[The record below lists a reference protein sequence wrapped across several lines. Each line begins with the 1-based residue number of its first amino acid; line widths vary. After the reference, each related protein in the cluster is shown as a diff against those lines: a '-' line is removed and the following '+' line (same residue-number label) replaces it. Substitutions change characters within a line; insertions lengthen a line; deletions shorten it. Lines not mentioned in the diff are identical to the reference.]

1 MSGISLVLSAA
12 KDALITSQYAI
23 DVVSH
28 NVTNVNTPGYSRQS
42 PIISA
47 KDPATYAGLVMGRGV
62 EMEEIVRNT
71 DSFIETRLRERNADL
86 ASMSEKE
93 VYFSALEGIFNESS
107 DLSLSAQFA
116 DFWNA
121 WNDLSNNPSG
131 NAERNA
137 LYEMGSLL
145 TQSFRNLS
153 GDLDQ
158 FKREINLALE
168 AGVEKVN
175 QITTEIASL
184 NQEIV
189 AQEAAGNANDL
200 RDKRNALLSELSEY
214 LDIKSFEY
222 DNGTITVMTSG
233 GYSLVDKAASYTLS
247 MDAGNIMWEGSGGM
261 LVNMSDRISGGKLC
275 GWLDMRNEV
284 IPKYE
289 ADLSELAKATIF
301 EVNKIH
307 SQGVGLEVFQAGQSL
322 MGTYTVDPDGDPTA
336 TPPIPANSLA
346 TLSYGDK
353 IDFDNGSFTLWIGDA
368 EGANLVAVPI
378 DLSTSGLNGDSTLED
393 LADYLSAQ
401 IGGGVNV
408 TVSDNALF
416 LAADDS
422 HSFAFSDDT
431 SNILSALGL
440 NTFFDGQDALTMR
453 MNTLLEINREYMAA
467 GKIDSTT
474 GSFAVGDNTN
484 ALAMAE
490 LQYESVTVERWTYE
504 RGEDPTSQSVNDTL
518 ENYLH
523 SFVGSIGTESQSV
536 TRSKEYNQAILDQL
550 NAVRDSVSAVSL
562 DEEMTELIKYQQGYA
577 AAAKLISVADEMF
590 EAVLETK

>member
-1 MSGISLVLSAA
+1 MGGISLVLNAA

-28 NVTNVNTPGYSRQS
+28 NVANVNTPGYSRQS

-47 KDPATYAGLVMGRGV
+47 KYPAAYAGLVMGRGV
-62 EMEEIVRNT
+62 EMTEIVRNT
-71 DSFIETRLRERNADL
+71 DNFIETRLLERNADL
-86 ASMSEKE
+86 ASISEKE

-121 WNDLSNNPSG
+121 WHDLSNNPSG
-131 NAERNA
+131 SAERNA

-158 FKREINLALE
+158 FRREINLALE

-184 NQEIV
+184 NEEIV
-189 AQEAAGNANDL
+189 AQEVAGNANDL
-200 RDKRNALLSELSEY
+200 RDKRNALLSELSQY

-222 DNGTITVMTSG
+222 DNGTITVMTSS
-233 GYSLVDKAASYTLS
+233 GYSLVDKAASYSLS
-247 MDAGNIMWEGSGGM
+247 MDAGHIMWEGSGGM
-261 LVNMSDRISGGKLC
+261 LVNMTDRISGGKLC
-275 GWLDMRNEV
+275 GWLDMRDEV
-284 IPKYE
+284 IPTCE

-301 EVNKIH
+301 EVNRIH
-307 SQGVGLEVFQAGQSL
+307 SQGVGSRLFEVGQSL
-322 MGTYTVDPDGDPTA
+322 SGTYQTDTILSDLPFGDRVDYTG
-336 TPPIPANSLA
+336 
-346 TLSYGDK
+346 G
-353 IDFDNGSFTLWIGDA
+353 FTLWIRDAGGDLQQV
-368 EGANLVAVPI
+368 NV
-378 DLSTSGLNGDSTLED
+378 DLAYVSGGVGPVTGGSTLAE
-393 LADYLSAQ
+393 LAAGINDQ
-401 IGGGVNV
+401 ITAAGLGGVSAS
-408 TVSDNALF
+408 VSNNALVISGT
-416 LAADDS
+416 ANA
-422 HSFAFSDDT
+422 FAFSDD
-431 SNILSALGL
+431 SSGILSALGL
-440 NTFFDGQDALTMR
+440 NTFFDGRDALTMR
-453 MNTLLEINREYMAA
+453 LNALLDGNREYMA
-467 GKIDSTT
+467 GGRIDSTT

-504 RGEDPTSQSVNDTL
+504 RGKPPTSRTVNDTL

-536 TRSKEYNQAILDQL
+536 TRAKEYNQAILNQL

-562 DEEMTELIKYQQGYA
+562 DEEMVALIKYQQGYA

-590 EAVLETK
+590 KAVLETR